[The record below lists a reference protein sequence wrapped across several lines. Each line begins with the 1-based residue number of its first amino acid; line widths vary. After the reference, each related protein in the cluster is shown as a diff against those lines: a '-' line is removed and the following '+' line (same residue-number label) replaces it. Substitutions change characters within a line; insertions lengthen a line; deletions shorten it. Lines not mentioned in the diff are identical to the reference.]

1 MADADR
7 VTYAQS
13 KQPGAS
19 PSERDNEATGPRS
32 GRRVS
37 RAWLVG
43 AVAMA
48 TSLVMWARGSVADTG
63 MDPYYFGEMGRTI
76 AHGHGFEGF
85 GNLIQRRAPLYPI
98 WLGGIYF
105 VFGDHD
111 RVALLLHCLL
121 FAGTALLAFDLGRR
135 LFNERT
141 GIIAGLFCAFHPLLL
156 RYVPSL
162 HLETFLTF
170 LVTLMVWCTIRFYF
184 DRSVRNGVLVG
195 VVAGL
200 ATLTKAVILFYPA
213 VFIVALLLVI
223 RAARRRG
230 EVTVVP
236 WRSFVA
242 IALAMM
248 AVIAPWTIRNY
259 GTTGHFVLVS
269 SGTSD
274 AFLRGMIFSRS
285 EFITLREPPYTE
297 AENESNAYFERLAR
311 DAGTVWGRDDY
322 ETDQILNKEAKRVL
336 REEPLQVAR
345 KSVVGLATFWYQLT
359 SFKNSV
365 LVLACAIGAWALA
378 IVGWVRAHR
387 EHLLVWPLLLPV
399 FYLNILLALLLA
411 LGRYSAP
418 ILPAL
423 LVVSAFGADTLIGRW
438 RPRAS

>member
-1 MADADR
+1 MSL
-7 VTYAQS
+7 QS
-13 KQPGAS
+13 KQPSAS
-19 PSERDNEATGPRS
+19 PSEPDVEATDSQP

-37 RAWLVG
+37 RAWLVA

-63 MDPYYFGEMGRTI
+63 FDPYYFGEMGRSI

-98 WLGGIYF
+98 MLGGVYF

-111 RVALLLHCLL
+111 RVALLVHVLL
-121 FAGTALLAFDLGRR
+121 FTGTALLAFDLGRR

-141 GIIAGLFCAFHPLLL
+141 GIIAGLLCAFHPLLL

-200 ATLTKAVILFYPA
+200 ATLTKAVILLYPA

-230 EVTVVP
+230 EVTIVP

-242 IALAMM
+242 I
-248 AVIAPWTIRNY
+248 V
-259 GTTGHFVLVS
+259 
-269 SGTSD
+269 
-274 AFLRGMIFSRS
+274 
-285 EFITLREPPYTE
+285 
-297 AENESNAYFERLAR
+297 
-311 DAGTVWGRDDY
+311 
-322 ETDQILNKEAKRVL
+322 
-336 REEPLQVAR
+336 
-345 KSVVGLATFWYQLT
+345 
-359 SFKNSV
+359 
-365 LVLACAIGAWALA
+365 
-378 IVGWVRAHR
+378 
-387 EHLLVWPLLLPV
+387 
-399 FYLNILLALLLA
+399 
-411 LGRYSAP
+411 
-418 ILPAL
+418 
-423 LVVSAFGADTLIGRW
+423 
-438 RPRAS
+438 PRR